1 MTDTTIDARTQAGT
15 VRGTWEDGLAVFKG
29 VPFAR
34 PPVGTLR
41 FAAPQA
47 PEPWDGARP
56 ATVFGPPPPQS
67 RVLGDTPNSAGDD
80 WLTCNIWSPAPG
92 DGALPVMVWIYGGAY
107 LAGHAGDPL
116 YSGARLARDGGVVVV
131 TFNYRV
137 AMEGFGMVQG
147 SPANRGLLD
156 QVAALTWAQENIAA
170 FGGDPANVTVFGESA
185 GAGSVAALLAMPCA
199 AGLFHRA
206 IAQSVPGTFFSPEL
220 AADIGAAVAAEAGVR
235 PTTAELATVAPAT
248 LMAAADAVTASL
260 PSRSGWGVVAHTAT
274 PFSPVV
280 DGVMLPCTPWA
291 ALAAGSARGITL
303 IAGHTRD
310 EYRLFT
316 AADGERRQTTGGKLT
331 TAARALAPR
340 WAAYRDAF
348 PDTPPDLLDELVHSD
363 WLFRMP
369 SLRLAEAHA
378 AGGGRAHLYELTWPA
393 PGNGGALGA
402 CHALDVPLVFGNLVE
417 GSARTLIGDDTAAA
431 EQVSAAMRAAWTRF
445 AACGDPGWPAYE
457 PDGRLTQ
464 VFDSASSVLPYPEQ
478 ASRLLWADHSFSE
491 LPLAAPRRPSALTR
505 GSGQI

>member
-1 MTDTTIDARTQAGT
+1 M
-15 VRGTWEDGLAVFKG
+15 
-29 VPFAR
+29 
-34 PPVGTLR
+34 
-41 FAAPQA
+41 
-47 PEPWDGARP
+47 
-56 ATVFGPPPPQS
+56 
-67 RVLGDTPNSAGDD
+67 
-80 WLTCNIWSPAPG
+80 
-92 DGALPVMVWIYGGAY
+92 
-107 LAGHAGDPL
+107 
-116 YSGARLARDGGVVVV
+116 

-137 AMEGFGMVQG
+137 AMEGFGVVQG

-199 AGLFHRA
+199 AGLFHKA

-248 LMAAADAVTASL
+248 LRAAADAVTASL

-280 DGVMLPCTPWA
+280 DGVVLPYTPWA

-331 TAARALAPR
+331 IAARALAPR

-445 AACGDPGWPAYE
+445 TACGDPGWPAYE

-464 VFDSASSVLPYPEQ
+464 VFDSTSSVLPYPEQ
-478 ASRLLWADHSFSE
+478 ASRRLWADHSFSE
-491 LPLAAPRRPSALTR
+491 LPLAAPRRPSARMR